1 MEIKDQHR
9 RVLMIAPQPF
19 FEPRGTPFSVFWRL
33 KALSGLGYEV
43 DLLTYP
49 FGRDV
54 AIPGLRILRIAPIRF
69 IQQVPVGPSWSKL
82 LLDIFLFIRAI
93 RLLRHGSYDLLHT
106 HEEASFFGVLL
117 AKVFGVRHLYD
128 MHSSLPQQ
136 LRNFEFTRFRPLIRL
151 FEWLEERAISLSDAI
166 ISICPAL
173 EEHVNRLNGHVWHV
187 MIENVG
193 GEDDP
198 STVSDEDVRR
208 FASAHSLGG
217 KKIVLYAGSFEPYQG
232 IDLLIA
238 SAGRVLE
245 KQKDIIFLLM
255 GGTPHQVQYYQK
267 QVNELGLV
275 ANFRLIGSR
284 PPAEVPLAVRLAHVL
299 VSPRING
306 TNTPLKIYSY
316 LQSGKPIVA
325 TNTSTHTQ
333 VLNSDAAVLVD
344 AEPGAFARGI
354 LSVLEDRS
362 LADRLSASAHQLFDS
377 RYSYQQF
384 LAKTDHVMRIA
395 VGTPNVRN

>member
-1 MEIKDQHR
+1 MEIKQQR
-9 RVLMIAPQPF
+9 RRILMIAPQPF

-54 AIPGLRILRIAPIRF
+54 VIPGVRIIRIRSIRF
-69 IQQVPVGPSWSKL
+69 MSQVPVGPSWSKC
-82 LLDIFLFIRAI
+82 LLDILLLIKAI
-93 RLLRHGSYDLLHT
+93 RLLRQGSYDLLHT

-117 AKVFGVRHLYD
+117 AKLFGVRHLYD

-151 FEWLEERAISLSDAI
+151 FEWLENRAISLSDAI

-173 EEHVNRLNGHVWHV
+173 EAHVNQLNGNGRHV
-187 MIENVG
+187 MIENVA
-193 GEDDP
+193 GEHDP
-198 STVSDEDVRR
+198 GAVSEEDVWAFKR
-208 FASAHSLGG
+208 AHSLDGM
-217 KKIVLYAGSFEPYQG
+217 KIVLYAGSFEPYQG
-232 IDLLIA
+232 IDLLIR
-238 SAGRVLE
+238 SAARVLE
-245 KQKDIIFLLM
+245 HRKDVIFLLM
-255 GGTPHQVQYYQK
+255 GGKPHQVEYYQK
-267 QVNELGLV
+267 TVNELGLA
-275 ANFRLIGSR
+275 ANFRLTGIR
-284 PPAEVPLAVRLAHVL
+284 APAEVPVGVRAADVL
-299 VSPRING
+299 VSPRTNG

-325 TNTSTHTQ
+325 TNTFSHTQ
-333 VLNSDAAVLVD
+333 VLSEDVAALMD

-354 LSVLEDRS
+354 LSVLEDRT
-362 LADRLSASAHQLFDS
+362 LADRLAASARQLFDR

-384 LAKTDHVMRIA
+384 VEKTEHVIRLA
-395 VGTPNVRN
+395 VGTSSVRN